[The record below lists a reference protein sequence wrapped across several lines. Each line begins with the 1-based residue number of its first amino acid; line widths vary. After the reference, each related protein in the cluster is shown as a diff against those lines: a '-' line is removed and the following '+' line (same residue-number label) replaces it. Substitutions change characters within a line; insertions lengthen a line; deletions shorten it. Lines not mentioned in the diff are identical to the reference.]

1 MGADPRRATLAGREL
16 LLRALLPFA
25 GVWVL
30 VGLLGVADYE
40 HGRERAVGLLV
51 TGLALTVL
59 PARRLAS
66 TRLVGG
72 VLLVALVLL
81 VGYRG
86 WQAEQARRDGA
97 APTIDIGQTTIASVQ
112 LVREAKDPY
121 TERIDYYGDQSRPGG
136 TGFSHFA
143 GFKYGPVMTAAY
155 YPGVRS
161 GGNGGYYLTTALALL
176 LCAAAAGAWAL
187 SSAGP
192 AAGAGAAALVL
203 AVPFL
208 QLELFREGINDLV
221 PVGLLLLGFA
231 LRSRGGRLGAYG
243 AGVALGLSIG
253 AKLLPG
259 ALLAL
264 PLVAAGGRRRL
275 PTLATAIAVALASHL
290 PALLRSPREVVS
302 NLVLFNLHRP
312 LDRTGLLDG
321 LPAATRPLVR
331 IAAYICLALVLVLLL
346 RRRTLG
352 QGEVAAYSC
361 VALALL
367 FAASPVLH
375 RNWLFW
381 FVPFVAVAVA
391 TRVWLSEDRQPGD
404 SARADD

>member
-176 LCAAAAGAWAL
+176 LCAAAA
-187 SSAGP
+187 
-192 AAGAGAAALVL
+192 
-203 AVPFL
+203 
-208 QLELFREGINDLV
+208 
-221 PVGLLLLGFA
+221 
-231 LRSRGGRLGAYG
+231 
-243 AGVALGLSIG
+243 
-253 AKLLPG
+253 
-259 ALLAL
+259 
-264 PLVAAGGRRRL
+264 
-275 PTLATAIAVALASHL
+275 
-290 PALLRSPREVVS
+290 
-302 NLVLFNLHRP
+302 
-312 LDRTGLLDG
+312 
-321 LPAATRPLVR
+321 
-331 IAAYICLALVLVLLL
+331 
-346 RRRTLG
+346 
-352 QGEVAAYSC
+352 
-361 VALALL
+361 
-367 FAASPVLH
+367 
-375 RNWLFW
+375 
-381 FVPFVAVAVA
+381 
-391 TRVWLSEDRQPGD
+391 
-404 SARADD
+404 